1 MQTLL
6 NLARTT
12 FAFLLLITVV
22 VAVHE
27 FAHLLTALAFGAT
40 VESFSIGFGPE
51 LFGFD
56 AGGIHWQVSAI
67 PLGGYVSFP
76 MEAGAGIV
84 MVDSLSTAAQMTIML
99 SGVVMNALLA
109 AAIAF
114 ILRAKYKG
122 DTSQYTMELDMRGFL
137 VWPFIKGAGK
147 TFKEG
152 QRYFW
157 WFVASTSLDL
167 MIFNALFIFPLDGGR
182 VWMLLIYDVLGLQ
195 VSQMAAIIAGLVVS
209 IFFMQSLLVR
219 LSRPLLKYV
228 QHATIAAET
237 LREARWA
244 REDAE
249 MEARWAREDEEFQRK
264 LEAIRNGEVDTADN
278 NGDDDKAK

>member
-12 FAFLLLITVV
+12 FAFLVLITIV

-40 VESFSIGFGPE
+40 VDSFSIGFGPE

-76 MEAGAGIV
+76 VEAGAGIV

-99 SGVVMNALLA
+99 SGVAMNALLA

-122 DTSQYTMELDMRGFL
+122 DTSKYTMELDMGGFL
-137 VWPFIKGAGK
+137 IWPFIKGAGK
-147 TFKEG
+147 TIKNG

-167 MIFNALFIFPLDGGR
+167 MVFNMLFIFPLDGGR
-182 VWMLLIYDVLGLQ
+182 VWMLLVYDVMGLQ
-195 VSQMAAIIAGLVVS
+195 IGNMAAIIIGLVIS
-209 IFFMQSLLVR
+209 FIIMMPLLAK
-219 LSRPLLKYV
+219 LARPLMKYV
-228 QHATIAAET
+228 RHASLVNEDAAQQRFT
-237 LREARWA
+237 AMINANREASEESDRRWKQA
-244 REDAE
+244 C
-249 MEARWAREDEEFQRK
+249 EELGIDPKNADFDLPPRK
-264 LEAIRNGEVDTADN
+264 
-278 NGDDDKAK
+278 